1 MTPLTRRQ
9 ALRGSAALGALAVST
24 AVPATAYA
32 SRTTSP
38 QDAMA
43 AAAATARFAGD
54 PGNGKVFYGASVVAS
69 YGLSTLESKLGHR
82 LGCHRGYFVPNSQKG
97 LLQQVKDDHAK
108 GRLPIVSTKVPDTW
122 ANMASG
128 KQDSWLR
135 NLLSALAADKQ
146 PVMLTLHHEPEND
159 AGPTGMKAQDWR
171 SMYDHAVVLAA
182 SLAPNVTMTP
192 VLMQFTFE
200 PGSGRKPADWV
211 PTTTKVF
218 ATDCYNAWSPT
229 DGLQWRAL
237 GDKLS
242 LVLPYANGRPIVLA
256 EYGCRTDPKHPG
268 AAAQWMRDAFD
279 WCRTHNVVAMSYFN
293 SWQHTRFGTW
303 ELDAERLG
311 AMKSI
316 ITSPQTAWL

>member
-9 ALRGSAALGALAVST
+9 ALRGSAALGTLALST
-24 AVPATAYA
+24 AAPLAAHA
-32 SRTTSP
+32 STISTT
-38 QDAMA
+38 QDAS
-43 AAAATARFAGD
+43 AAAATSARFPGD
-54 PGNGKVFYGASVVAS
+54 PGPGKVYYGASVVAS
-69 YGLSTLESKLGHR
+69 YGLETLESRIGHKLGV
-82 LGCHRGYFVPNSQKG
+82 HRGYFVPNSQKG

-108 GRLPIVSTKVPDTW
+108 GRIPAVSTKVPDTW

-128 KQDSWLR
+128 RQDAWLR
-135 NLLSALAADKQ
+135 TLLSALAADKQ
-146 PVMLTLHHEPEND
+146 PVFLTLHHEPEND
-159 AGPTGMKAQDWR
+159 AGPTGMKPQDWR

-182 SLAPNVTMTP
+182 SVAPNVTMTP

-200 PGSGRKPADWV
+200 PGSGRKAADWV

-229 DGLQWRAL
+229 DGLKWRDL

-242 LVLPYANGRPIVLA
+242 LVLPYADGRPIVLA
-256 EYGCRTDPKHPG
+256 EYGCRTDPKNPG

-279 WCRTHNVVAMSYFN
+279 WCRTNDVVAMSYFN

-303 ELDAERLG
+303 ELDTERLN

-316 ITSPQTAWL
+316 ITSPACAWL